1 MGNNKVK
8 KVLVTLL
15 GLILVFFVSIAG
27 GFLGAKLANDNGSGE
42 TKIIKTSATDKATTD
57 ISTIAAS
64 ASETVVEI
72 STSSI
77 TTGSYM
83 RQYVS
88 EGAGSGVILT
98 EDGYIITNNH
108 VVEGATSIKVT
119 TKDGSEYEATIVG
132 TDSNNDVAVLKIDAK
147 DLTVAAVGDSDEL
160 EVGETVIAIGNPL
173 GSLGGTV
180 TEGII
185 SATSRTIT
193 IDNVDMTLLQ
203 TSAAINPGNSGGGLF
218 NTNGELIG
226 VVNAKSSGEDIEGL
240 GFAIPVNTAIKIAE
254 QIIDQG
260 FSEGNYTLGVQ
271 MVEATSRALAKQYGF
286 DEAGIYIY
294 EVQSGSDAQEAGLK
308 AGDRLLTINGVEI
321 DSFETARSQIK
332 SVSKGDT
339 LTIVVERDDKEKT
352 FNIEI

>member
-1 MGNNKVK
+1 MGKNKVK
-8 KVLVTLL
+8 NIVGKLL
-15 GLILVFFVSIAG
+15 SMILVFCIGIAG
-27 GFLGAKLANDNGSGE
+27 GFVGSKLAGTTSNGES
-42 TKIIKTSATDKATTD
+42 KIIKTSATDKATSD
-57 ISTIAAS
+57 IATIAAS

-108 VVEGATSIKVT
+108 VVEGTSSIKVT
-119 TKDGSEYEATIVG
+119 TKDGTEYDATIVG
-132 TDSNNDVAVLKIDAK
+132 TDSNNDVAVLKIEASG
-147 DLTVAAVGDSDEL
+147 LSVAAVGDSDKL

-271 MVEATSRALAKQYGF
+271 MVEATSRALAKQYGY

-294 EVQSGSDAQEAGLK
+294 EVQSGSDAQKAGLK
-308 AGDRLLTINGVEI
+308 SGDRLISINGVEI
-321 DSFETARSQIK
+321 DSFETARTQIK
-332 SVSKGDT
+332 SMTKGDT